1 MLLFFIVF
9 QLQFFTTAEM
19 FAVIGGLSLPLG
31 FTTNT
36 TFIMHQSQQTIIA
49 VVKNVASL
57 EHNVLLFAFA
67 F

>member
-1 MLLFFIVF
+1 MLATQI
-9 QLQFFTTAEM
+9 FTTAEM

-31 FTTNT
+31 FITNT
-36 TFIMHQSQQTIIA
+36 TFIMHQSQQAIIA
-49 VVKNVASL
+49 VAKNVVSL

>member
-1 MLLFFIVF
+1 
-9 QLQFFTTAEM
+9 M

-31 FTTNT
+31 FITNT
-36 TFIMHQSQQTIIA
+36 TFIMHQSQQAIIA
-49 VVKNVASL
+49 VAKNVVSL